1 MFPAEA
7 ARPTRTPTARPV
19 GRRAGRHA
27 HGPVDDGPPR
37 LPARTVGANLC
48 EALPMK
54 PTVPHPHQNPAG
66 PGVGGDQPRTRG
78 DASRPEGP
86 SLPHDRD
93 QQAAATDPDPNPH
106 IDRAARDLAQG
117 QVDTDL
123 RATPGLDAERR
134 GDLVQGG
141 ERSAGDHKRR
151 R

>member
-1 MFPAEA
+1 
-7 ARPTRTPTARPV
+7 
-19 GRRAGRHA
+19 
-27 HGPVDDGPPR
+27 
-37 LPARTVGANLC
+37 
-48 EALPMK
+48 MK
-54 PTVPHPHQNPAG
+54 PTASRPARNAAPADRG
-66 PGVGGDQPRTRG
+66 IGGDQPRSRG

-93 QQAAATDPDPNPH
+93 QQAASTHPDPNPH

-141 ERSAGDHKRR
+141 ERSAGDRTRR